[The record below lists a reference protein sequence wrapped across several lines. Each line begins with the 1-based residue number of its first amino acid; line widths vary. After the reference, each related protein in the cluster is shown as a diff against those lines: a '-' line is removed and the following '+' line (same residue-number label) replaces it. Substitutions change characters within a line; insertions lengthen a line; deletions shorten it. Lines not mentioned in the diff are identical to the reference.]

1 MLEFISG
8 VFFTV
13 TIAFFALSL
22 VTFLRVKK
30 VKSDLHRLTSDVE
43 ENRRNIYEYIDSE
56 TESVSNFTNELSREI
71 DELKEMK

>member
-30 VKSDLHRLTSDVE
+30 VKSDLYRLTSDVE

-56 TESVSNFTNELSREI
+56 TENLSDFTNELSREI
-71 DELKEMK
+71 DELKEKK

>member
-22 VTFLRVKK
+22 VAFLRVKK
-30 VKSDLHRLTSDVE
+30 IKLDLYRLTSEVE
-43 ENRRNIYEYIDSE
+43 ENKRNIYKYIDLE
-56 TESVSNFTNELSREI
+56 TENVSKFTNVLSREI
-71 DELKEMK
+71 DELKEKK

>member
-30 VKSDLHRLTSDVE
+30 VKSDLLRLTSDVE

-56 TESVSNFTNELSREI
+56 TESVSNFTNELSRQI
-71 DELKEMK
+71 DELKEKK